1 MDFKQAVQTCL
12 NKYADFAGRA
22 QRSEFWWFV
31 LFNFIGS
38 IVLNII
44 DTAILGVPALSIL
57 WTLGLL
63 IPGIAVSIRRMHDL
77 DKSGWWILIP
87 LVPIVGIIL
96 YIYWAAQ
103 RGTAGANR
111 FGPDPLAGRGYAT
124 A

>member
-12 NKYADFAGRA
+12 NKYATFTGRA

-38 IVLNII
+38 IVLNTI
-44 DTAILGVPALSIL
+44 DTTMFGMPALSVL

-103 RGTAGANR
+103 RGTVGSNQY
-111 FGPDPLAGRGYAT
+111 GPDPLAGQGYAT

>member
-1 MDFKQAVQTCL
+1 MDFKTAVRTCL
-12 NKYADFAGRA
+12 ENYTNFTGRA

-38 IVLNII
+38 AILNFV
-44 DTAILGVPALSIL
+44 DTAIIGMPALSII
-57 WTLGLL
+57 WMLGLL

-87 LVPIVGIIL
+87 LVPIVGVIL

-103 RGTAGANR
+103 RGTVGPNR
-111 FGPDPLAGRGYAT
+111 FGPDPLAGHGMAT